1 MSKNVK
7 RKELKHSDPSSE
19 LEVMKDKIRE
29 LEATV
34 KAKDAK
40 EKELMSKIEEFQMF
54 KNNQVG
60 LETDETDETQG
71 NEVVDI
77 LLVFMDNNGLKGI
90 AYKIF
95 SFLDGDSLFQ
105 CRKVCRSWKNFID
118 NEWSM
123 LQLQIVQL
131 RRQPGLIRDDDGKP
145 FSQYADG
152 IWDELDFGPLFKIME
167 KTRNKPELRVFIK
180 MCQEWV
186 SLSRLSHRNLDF
198 EYLYHRWYEHTVDHH
213 RHEILKL
220 LLDCRFSF
228 ECFTHIFRIACQYG
242 CEICVKLIL
251 ERSEEELNQINNDR
265 DELQRCFFAVLGN
278 KGFKKEVMDLLL
290 RCAEEK
296 GMDIPR
302 RRQRQR
308 QRFLLRWRRLFIA
321 DFSRRGYEIEEYSD
335 ETYRILK
342 IDPSVDLERSE

>member
-1 MSKNVK
+1 MAKNVK
-7 RKELKHSDPSSE
+7 RKKLTHSDPSE
-19 LEVMKDKIRE
+19 LEVMKDKIKK

-60 LETDETDETQG
+60 HETQG

-95 SFLDGDSLFQ
+95 SFLDGDSLVQ

-123 LQLQIVQL
+123 LQLQIVHL
-131 RRQPGLIRDDDGKP
+131 KRQPGLIWDDDGKP
-145 FSQYADG
+145 FSQYADEM
-152 IWDELDFGPLFKIME
+152 WVELDFGPLFKIME

-186 SLSRLSHRNLDF
+186 SVSRLSHRYHDF
-198 EYLYHRWYEHTVDHH
+198 EYLYRKWYEHTVDHH
-213 RHEILKL
+213 HHEILKL
-220 LLDCRFSF
+220 LLHCRFSF
-228 ECFTHIFRIACQYG
+228 ECFMHFFRIACQYG

-251 ERSEEELNQINNDR
+251 ERSEEKLNQINKDR
-265 DELQRCFFAVLGN
+265 DELQRCFFMQYWAIKVSKKKLWICFYVVQKKKARIFHGEEDGEELSSQILENAVV
-278 KGFKKEVMDLLL
+278 K
-290 RCAEEK
+290 
-296 GMDIPR
+296 
-302 RRQRQR
+302 
-308 QRFLLRWRRLFIA
+308 
-321 DFSRRGYEIEEYSD
+321 
-335 ETYRILK
+335 LK
-342 IDPSVDLERSE
+342 NTLTKPTES

>member
-1 MSKNVK
+1 MAKNVK
-7 RKELKHSDPSSE
+7 RKKLKHSDPSE
-19 LEVMKDKIRE
+19 LEVMKHKIRE

-95 SFLDGDSLFQ
+95 SFLDGDSLVQ

-123 LQLQIVQL
+123 LQLQIVHL
-131 RRQPGLIRDDDGKP
+131 KRQPGLIRDDDGKP
-145 FSQYADG
+145 FSQCADEF
-152 IWDELDFGPLFKIME
+152 WVELDFGPLFKIME

-180 MCQEWV
+180 MCQEMA
-186 SLSRLSHRNLDF
+186 STRSHRVY
-198 EYLYHRWYEHTVDHH
+198 EYMIDHR
-213 RHEILKL
+213 RHQELEILFK
-220 LLDCRFSF
+220 FPNNTYF
-228 ECFTHIFRIACQYG
+228 MEVFKYACQYG
-242 CEICVKLIL
+242 CGICVKLL
-251 ERSEEELNQINNDR
+251 LDRSEGKEIDLNVREEWDPGYN
-265 DELQRCFFAVLGN
+265 ETHEYEHCFFAALEN
-278 KGFKKEVMDLLL
+278 TEGFRKEVVDLLL
-290 RCAEEK
+290 RSSEEK
-296 GMDIPR
+296 GIDINARSSNYGCTLRTKIIGDLQSRESEIEDYTEATLKILNIDPLR
-302 RRQRQR
+302 IQDLLSFLRSRRQ
-308 QRFLLRWRRLFIA
+308 
-321 DFSRRGYEIEEYSD
+321 
-335 ETYRILK
+335 
-342 IDPSVDLERSE
+342 